1 MLAMLGGFSEEALQL
16 FQLAASEQSYEFS
29 EGGETYDFTRCM
41 RADGSFYGTRGS
53 CKKGSAAGAKEK
65 EAPKTE
71 GGRKRRATAEGKAA
85 DSAARKAAGGAKRSA
100 SAGRARLLK
109 EELDKVKDKM
119 RGADSET
126 QNRLLKEASA
136 AADRRSKAGEAA
148 PKAKPKAGSMLKASD
163 DKRRQMVAAAKAR
176 QKERDGEGAPRLP
189 KPEAGFDMAGAKAK
203 RQGLAGDIV
212 KAALKGDTERMKKLQ
227 AEALDLDKK
236 ITANG
241 GQMEGRV
248 KNQQAMRQ
256 VRDKVQKDKV
266 AGAKEKLKARD
277 AEAKPARKPRA
288 TTAETKTAWQEAER
302 AVVDAK
308 KKLQDAA
315 RETKGDQSV
324 EARQR
329 RLEAGRALD
338 KAERA
343 AYKASSRYEAA
354 QKRENYAK
362 MTPEQK
368 KEEREWRK
376 NLKKYG

>member
-1 MLAMLGGFSEEALQL
+1 MLGGFSEEALQL

-29 EGGETYDFTRCM
+29 EGDEVYDFTRCM
-41 RADGSFYGTRGS
+41 RPDGSFYGTSGT

-65 EAPKTE
+65 EAPKTA

-85 DSAARKAAGGAKRSA
+85 DAAARKAAGGAKRSA
-100 SAGRARLLK
+100 TAGRARLLK

-136 AADRRSKAGEAA
+136 AADSRSKAGETA
-148 PKAKPKAGSMLKASD
+148 PKASRKKI
-163 DKRRQMVAAAKAR
+163 AAAKAR
-176 QKERDGEGAPRLP
+176 QEGRDVELDKQVVGGQKA
-189 KPEAGFDMAGAKAK
+189 AAKAK
-203 RQGLAGDIV
+203 A
-212 KAALKGDTERMKKLQ
+212 KL
-227 AEALDLDKK
+227 
-236 ITANG
+236 
-241 GQMEGRV
+241 
-248 KNQQAMRQ
+248 
-256 VRDKVQKDKV
+256 
-266 AGAKEKLKARD
+266 D
-277 AEAKPARKPRA
+277 AEPKKPQAGRPSPEELNRRVAAQEKADKEFMAKKPRKPRA
-288 TTAETKTAWQEAER
+288 TTAETKPAWQEAER

-308 KKLQDAA
+308 KKFQDAA

-329 RLEAGRALD
+329 RLEAGRELD

-354 QKRENYAK
+354 RKRESYAK

-368 KEEREWRK
+368 KEERDWRK